1 MHRPIFSDRH
11 DAGRRVAARLKDL
24 AGTRGV
30 QVLGLARGGVPVA
43 FEIARALRAP
53 LDVFVVRKLGVP
65 GHPELAMGA
74 IAPGDVRIVNAEVV
88 QQLGIPEEEIA
99 EVASRELREL
109 ERREQAYREG
119 RPRPSLAEST
129 VVLVDDGIAT
139 GATMRAAVA
148 SARKAGAHTVIV
160 AAPVMSVDAE
170 DVLSRA
176 ADRVEFMATPGP
188 FGSVGAWYH
197 DFAQLTDRDVSRL
210 LGAAGSAPAANH
222 RPEATTS
229 ARVVHIPIG
238 DAEVTG
244 DLTIPA
250 GANGLV
256 VFAHGGGSSR
266 LSPRNQDVASAL
278 NDAGYATLL
287 FDLLTSSEESRDRYT
302 GQYRFDIDLLA
313 GRLVLATN
321 WLLRE
326 EDMKQLPLGYFGAS
340 TGAAAAL
347 VAAAR
352 RHDVRCVVSRG
363 GRPDL
368 AGDALPKVHAATLLI
383 VGDKDHQVLALNR
396 AARLHLRSC
405 ESRLTIVPGAAHLF
419 QEPGTLERV
428 SRLAAAWFD
437 QHLAPQVL
445 AHAGA

>member
-11 DAGRRVAARLKDL
+11 DAGRQLAARLKDL

-43 FEIARALRAP
+43 FEIAQALRAP

-74 IAPGDVRIVNAEVV
+74 IASGDVRVMNADVV
-88 QQLGIPEEEIA
+88 QQLGIPEEAVA
-99 EVASRELREL
+99 EAASRELREL
-109 ERREQAYREG
+109 DRREQAYRQG

-129 VVLVDDGIAT
+129 IVLVDDGIAT
-139 GATMRAAVA
+139 GATMRAAVTA
-148 SARKAGAHTVIV
+148 ARKEGAHTVIV
-160 AAPVMSVDAE
+160 AAPVISVEAE
-170 DVLSRA
+170 EALSSA
-176 ADRVEFMATPGP
+176 ADRVEFVATPGT
-188 FGSVGAWYH
+188 FGSVGEWYD
-197 DFAQLTDRDVSRL
+197 DFVQMTDQEVARL
-210 LGAAGSAPAANH
+210 LEDANSPPAAAH
-222 RPEATTS
+222 RPDATTS
-229 ARVVHIPIG
+229 TRVVHIPIG
-238 DAEVTG
+238 DAEVMG

-250 GANGLV
+250 SVKGIV
-256 VFAHGGGSSR
+256 IFAHGGGSSR
-266 LSPRNQDVASAL
+266 LSPRNQDVANAL
-278 NDAGYATLL
+278 TDAGYATLL
-287 FDLLTSSEESRDRYT
+287 FDLLTSSEESSDRYS
-302 GQYRFDIDLLA
+302 GQYRFDVDLLA
-313 GRLVLATN
+313 RRLALATE
-321 WLLRE
+321 WLMRE
-326 EDMKQLPLGYFGAS
+326 EDMRQLRLGYFGAS

-405 ESRLTIVPGAAHLF
+405 ESRLAIVPGATHLF
-419 QEPGTLERV
+419 QEPGALERV
-428 SRLAAAWFD
+428 SRLATAWFD
-437 QHLAPQVL
+437 QHLAPHVL
-445 AHAGA
+445 AHAGV